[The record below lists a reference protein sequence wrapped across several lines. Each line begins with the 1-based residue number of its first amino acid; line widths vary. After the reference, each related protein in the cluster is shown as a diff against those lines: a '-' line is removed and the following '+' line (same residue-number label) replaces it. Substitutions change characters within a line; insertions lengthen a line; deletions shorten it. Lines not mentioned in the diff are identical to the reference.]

1 VRKAA
6 AGGGM
11 ILDGDP
17 AEWLAGVP
25 DKLLE
30 RHISPDPWVLA
41 LQTNAGPASY
51 LGRGAGC

>member
-1 VRKAA
+1 MRKAA

-17 AEWLAGVP
+17 GEWLAGVP